1 MRKKF
6 AAVLPQLM
14 INYRLIIT
22 GYSPHFLSLILLI
35 LINLIGTD
43 DNMAFAYGD
52 SFRYWRMITPFSFP
66 LVIL

>member
-1 MRKKF
+1 
-6 AAVLPQLM
+6 M

-22 GYSPHFLSLILLI
+22 GYSPHFLSLILLK

-43 DNMAFAYGD
+43 DKMAFAYGD